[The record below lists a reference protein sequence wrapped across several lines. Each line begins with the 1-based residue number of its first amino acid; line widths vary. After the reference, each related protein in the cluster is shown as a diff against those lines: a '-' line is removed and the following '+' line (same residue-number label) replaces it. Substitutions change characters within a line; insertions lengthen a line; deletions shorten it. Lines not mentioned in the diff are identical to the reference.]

1 MAIITSVPAIGS
13 IVKGSPATFTL
24 SKAQLLL
31 VPSVAGSTYYSDSGN
46 WKAVVLNY
54 MSDPLNQPEVVGFDA
69 TQPTPTGIFDVV
81 LSALDV
87 FNIQSI
93 SIIDFQGGVFTVPR
107 SELTV
112 AEFDVDMGTPPP
124 SYVTYNNLFD
134 GGATDVN
141 GKVYKGSGGGEPLAV
156 SNTSVGQF
164 AGNFNISFKIS
175 NVDTFGV
182 IVGLSSSNSAAPAI
196 KVQASSGN
204 LIFRDSNGVPIALG
218 SYATSGDVVIKMVF
232 NAQTIQILKDDV
244 EILAPQALFAA
255 YGPTQALYPSAIAA
269 IYAGFSSGI
278 SSTTDIVKET
288 YTN

>member
-69 TQPTPTGIFDVV
+69 TQVTPTGIFDVV

-112 AEFDVDMGTPPP
+112 AEFDVDMSGA
-124 SYVTYNNLFD
+124 SYPFTRDFAAPLTQEANETTL
-134 GGATDVN
+134 
-141 GKVYKGSGGGEPLAV
+141 GSGGSFTIGGGNLVINNVQFPSYSRDL
-156 SNTSVGQF
+156 SV
-164 AGNFNISFKIS
+164 
-175 NVDTFGV
+175 D
-182 IVGLSSSNSAAPAI
+182 GLSVVMGQNYNARIYIVAATNNGGPTSGW
-196 KVQASSGN
+196 VLGMGSSGGN
-204 LIFRDSNGVPIALG
+204 LD
-218 SYATSGDVVIKMVF
+218 TSLTVD
-232 NAQTIQILKDDV
+232 AC
-244 EILAPQALFAA
+244 
-255 YGPTQALYPSAIAA
+255 IAA
-269 IYAGFSSGI
+269 IGSYVDVPLTGIANGVNNFSFGYGSPFVGTVTI
-278 SSTTDIVKET
+278 SKIIISEV
-288 YTN
+288 